1 MRTVK
6 EELKI
11 QKAIDDILNHPR
23 VICRA
28 IFRDGCIL
36 ECESF
41 KFFRK
46 QLSPYLASNVL
57 EVSFRAGIT
66 LWLDCEM

>member
-1 MRTVK
+1 MRTLR

-11 QKAIDDILNHPR
+11 QKAIVDALNHPKVR
-23 VICRA
+23 CTA
-28 IFRDGCIL
+28 IFRDGSAI
-36 ECESF
+36 ECDNF
-41 KFFRK
+41 KFFNK